1 MPPINLKKIVRE
13 TQERPDARRLFL
25 LCEGTNTE
33 PGFLEK
39 VLTNADYI
47 KNPEV
52 TFVKVNKTG
61 HEFGINDL
69 NGLVCLANK
78 IMEDKNNHFSKR
90 KDKVVIIF
98 DLDRYG
104 KKQQNEIKTIIEK
117 NKKSIIFVYTNP
129 AVELFLLLC
138 TSQDAYEKYVE
149 PNVEEILKNSL
160 VVSSDGKSRRYIAD
174 LFFRVSGQDS
184 KVSTADFSSLANNIQ
199 YGINQEKI
207 FISQK
212 MSDNVK
218 KLVSNFGAVLE
229 KIKEN
234 NFDNIEYII

>member
-1 MPPINLKKIVRE
+1 MPPLNLKRIHRE

-47 KNPEV
+47 KNPAV

-61 HEFGINDL
+61 HEFGINDI
-69 NGLVCLANK
+69 NGLICLANK

-104 KKQQNEIKTIIEK
+104 KKKQEEIKRIIEQ
-117 NKKSIIFVYTNP
+117 NKKKNIIFVYTNP

-149 PNVEEILKNSL
+149 PNVEEILKNGL
-160 VVSSDGKSRRYIAD
+160 VKSTDGKSRRYIAD
-174 LFFRVSGQDS
+174 LFYKVTGQDS
-184 KVSTADFSSLANNIQ
+184 KVSTADFNLLANNVQ
-199 YGINQEKI
+199 HGINQEKY
-207 FISQK
+207 ISH
-212 MSDNVK
+212 K
-218 KLVSNFGAVLE
+218 K
-229 KIKEN
+229 
-234 NFDNIEYII
+234 